1 MDGWVGVVH
10 PEVAEV
16 GVIEEAHEVEEA
28 TQVSKKVKWQKIP
41 FSAIIVISNSKCFAF
56 RLQ

>member
-10 PEVAEV
+10 PGVAEV

-28 TQVSKKVKWQKIP
+28 TQVSKKVQMLFYLLP
-41 FSAIIVISNSKCFAF
+41 FNTLTYKYKCLAF

>member
-10 PEVAEV
+10 PGVAEV
-16 GVIEEAHEVEEA
+16 GDIEEAHEVEEA
-28 TQVSKKVKWQKIP
+28 TQVSKKVQMLFYLLPLNTLTYKY
-41 FSAIIVISNSKCFAF
+41 KCINF

>member
-10 PEVAEV
+10 PGVAEV

-28 TQVSKKVKWQKIP
+28 TQVSKKKAKILFYLLP
-41 FSAIIVISNSKCFAF
+41 LKYFDV
-56 RLQ
+56 